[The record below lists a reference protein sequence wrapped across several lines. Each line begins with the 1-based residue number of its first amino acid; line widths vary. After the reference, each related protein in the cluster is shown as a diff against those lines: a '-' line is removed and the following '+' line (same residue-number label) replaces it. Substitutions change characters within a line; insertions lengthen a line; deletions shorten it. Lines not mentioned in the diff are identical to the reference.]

1 MEPKK
6 HLPINL
12 STFGFVEREE
22 IKGKKLIFQCWR
34 DFAYYALH
42 YYYPEKFNRENLNP
56 LEIRSKGIF
65 GIKNLPVWLIWT
77 GLSFYKV
84 PQLFSNLKL
93 SLSVNG
99 MRVKS
104 YFSFI
109 FSLLPFKIISPEKII
124 EITQKAV
131 DDGKV
136 AGLDV
141 NVRLF
146 GLVDHVM
153 FVYGYDEENF
163 YVLDTNNVIGLE
175 YEKITPE
182 GDNRF
187 IMKFP
192 KSLLKRK
199 LTIFNRVWVVSKI

>member
-12 STFGFVEREE
+12 STFGFVEREK
-22 IKGKKLIFQCWR
+22 INGKKLVFQCWR

-56 LEIRSKGIF
+56 IDIRNKGVF
-65 GIKNLPVWLIWT
+65 GIKNLPIWLMWT
-77 GLSFYKV
+77 GLSFYKI
-84 PQLFSNLKL
+84 PKLFSSLKL

-99 MRVKS
+99 RQVKS
-104 YFSFI
+104 YFNFLL
-109 FSLLPFKIISPEKII
+109 SLLPFKILSFKKII
-124 EITQKAV
+124 ENVEAAV
-131 DDGKV
+131 EEGKV

-163 YVLDTNNVIGLE
+163 YIFDTNSVTGLE
-175 YEKITPE
+175 YEKITLE

-192 KSLLKRK
+192 KSLIKRK
-199 LTIFNRVWVVSKI
+199 WTIFNRVWIVSKI